1 LTFLAIVTYD
11 LSFEENRIVAA
22 KICIPSH
29 RQSGNSYLQSK
40 FEEGINMKHRRMAV
54 ILVILAFGWLAP
66 LRSQELS
73 LTSQVIEKVLPN
85 GLKVLMVKRPQAP
98 LVRCILGYRVGSV
111 NERPGITGISHF
123 HEHMMFKGTYSM
135 GIKPGTLAKDIEYDR
150 QIDALMD
157 QVVEEESKIKGRD
170 EAKIVALKKQVSDL
184 ITKQKAETIA
194 SEEIWGAY
202 QQAGGTGINASTGNE
217 MTQYYVTLPKNKL
230 ELYLA
235 LEADR
240 LANPVFR
247 EFYSERDV
255 ITEERRMGE
264 NQPGYFFQ
272 EQLNATFYAASPYGW
287 DVVGWMSDISRVTK
301 KEMTEYREQFYRP
314 DNATLVLVGD
324 VDPDQVMPLVTKY
337 FGPLKSKGKSPRVR
351 TEEPSPEYYRKTYGV
366 GFKPPY
372 IEKRVYGRAA
382 TTPEVTIMFH
392 MPPLW
397 HDDVAPLY
405 VLGRAMSVRTGKMYL
420 EMVLRDDH
428 ATSVSAMA
436 SNSMYDGSFEVG
448 AMAKEIKNET
458 KIPIDQLEK
467 ELWTYIE
474 DVKTKPVDPQLL
486 QRVKNSIEAQYLQS
500 LAGTGIAGTLA
511 RMETAYRW
519 QFIEEQ
525 FKSRMAVTADDLLR
539 VAKKYLNRDNSVTGV
554 LEREK

>member
-1 LTFLAIVTYD
+1 
-11 LSFEENRIVAA
+11 
-22 KICIPSH
+22 
-29 RQSGNSYLQSK
+29 
-40 FEEGINMKHRRMAV
+40 MKHRRLIV
-54 ILVILAFGWLAP
+54 VLVILAFGWLA
-66 LRSQELS
+66 LLWSQEQS

-98 LVRCILGYRVGSV
+98 LVRCILAYRVGSV

-135 GIKPGTLAKDIEYDR
+135 GIKPGTLEKDMDYDR

-157 QVVEEESKIKGRD
+157 QVVEEESKIKDRD
-170 EAKIVALKKQVSDL
+170 AAKIVALKKQISDL

-255 ITEERRMGE
+255 ITEERRMSE
-264 NQPGYFFQ
+264 NQPGSFFD

-351 TEEPSPEYYRKTYGV
+351 TEEPSPEYYRKTYGA

-382 TTPEVTIMFH
+382 TTPYVTIMFH
-392 MPPLW
+392 VPPLW
-397 HDDVAPLY
+397 HDDLAPLY
-405 VLGRAMSVRTGKMYL
+405 VLGRVMSARTGKMYL

-428 ATSVSAMA
+428 ATMVSAMA
-436 SNSMYDGSFEVG
+436 SNSMYDGSFEVS
-448 AMAKEIKNET
+448 AQAKEIKNET
-458 KIPIDQLEK
+458 KIPLDQLEK

-474 DVKTKPVDPQLL
+474 DVKKNPIDPQML
-486 QRVKNSIEAQYLQS
+486 QRIKNSIEAQYLQS

-525 FKSRMAVTADDLLR
+525 FKQRIAVTADDLMR

>member
-1 LTFLAIVTYD
+1 M
-11 LSFEENRIVAA
+11 
-22 KICIPSH
+22 
-29 RQSGNSYLQSK
+29 K
-40 FEEGINMKHRRMAV
+40 FRRLLGALVLLGFWGGI
-54 ILVILAFGWLAP
+54 AP
-66 LRSQELS
+66 LTGQELS
-73 LTSQVIEKVLPN
+73 LTGQVIEKVLPN
-85 GLKVLMVKRPQAP
+85 GLKVLMVKRAQAP
-98 LVRCILGYRVGSV
+98 LVRCILAYRVGSV
-111 NERPGITGISHF
+111 NEWPGITGMSHF
-123 HEHMMFKGTYSM
+123 HEHMMFKGTYTM
-135 GIKPGTLAKDIEYDR
+135 GIKPGTLEKDLEFDR

-157 QVVEEESKIKGRD
+157 QVVQEESKIKGRD
-170 EAKIVALKKQVSDL
+170 NAKVIDLKKKVSDL
-184 ITKQKAETIA
+184 ISRQKAETIA

-217 MTQYYVTLPKNKL
+217 MTQYYVTLPKNKI

-255 ITEERRMGE
+255 ITEERRMSE

-301 KEMTEYREQFYRP
+301 QEMIDYRERFYRP

-324 VDPDQVMPLVTKY
+324 VDPEAIMPLVEKY

-351 TEEPSPEYYRKTYGV
+351 TEEPSPEYYRQTYGPA
-366 GFKPPY
+366 FKPPF

-382 TTPEVTIMFH
+382 TNPYVTVMFH
-392 MPPLW
+392 IPPLW
-397 HDDVAPLY
+397 HEDQAPLY
-405 VLGRAMSVRTGKMYL
+405 VLSRVLSARTGKMYL
-420 EMVLRDDH
+420 DMVLRDDH
-428 ATSVSAMA
+428 ATSVMAMS
-436 SNSMYDGSFEVG
+436 SNSMYDGEFQ
-448 AMAKEIKNET
+448 AMAQAKEVKNET
-458 KIPIDQLEK
+458 KVPLAQLEK
-467 ELWTYIE
+467 ELWTYLE
-474 DVKTKPVDPQLL
+474 DSKANPVDPQML

-525 FKSRMAVTADDLLR
+525 FKSRMAVTAEDLIR
-539 VAKKYLNRDNSVTGV
+539 VAKKYFVRENSVTGV

>member
-1 LTFLAIVTYD
+1 
-11 LSFEENRIVAA
+11 
-22 KICIPSH
+22 
-29 RQSGNSYLQSK
+29 
-40 FEEGINMKHRRMAV
+40 MKHRRLIVA
-54 ILVILAFGWLAP
+54 LVILAFVWLAP
-66 LRSQELS
+66 LWSQERS
-73 LTSQVIEKVLPN
+73 LTNQVIEKVLPN
-85 GLKVLMVKRPQAP
+85 GLKVLIVKRPQAP
-98 LVRCILGYRVGSV
+98 LVRCILAYRVGSV

-135 GIKPGTLAKDIEYDR
+135 GIKPGTLEKDMEYDR
-150 QIDALMD
+150 QIDALVD

-255 ITEERRMGE
+255 ITEERRMSE
-264 NQPGYFFQ
+264 NQPGSFFD

-287 DVVGWMSDISRVTK
+287 GVVGWMSDISQVTK
-301 KEMTEYREQFYRP
+301 KEMIEYRDQFYGP

-351 TEEPSPEYYRKTYGV
+351 TEEPSPEYYRKTYGA

-382 TTPEVTIMFH
+382 ATPYVTIMFH
-392 MPPLW
+392 IPPLW
-397 HDDVAPLY
+397 HDDLAPLY
-405 VLGRAMSVRTGKMYL
+405 VLGRVMSARTGKMYL
-420 EMVLRDDH
+420 ELVLRDDH
-428 ATSVSAMA
+428 ATMVSAMA
-436 SNSMYDGSFEVG
+436 SNSMYDGSFEVS
-448 AMAKEIKNET
+448 AQAKEIKNET
-458 KIPIDQLEK
+458 KIPLDQLEK

-474 DVKTKPVDPQLL
+474 DVKKNPIDPQML
-486 QRVKNSIEAQYLQS
+486 QRIKNSIEAQYLQS
-500 LAGTGIAGTLA
+500 LAGTGIAGSLA

-525 FKSRMAVTADDLLR
+525 FKQRIAVTADDLLR
-539 VAKKYLNRDNSVTGV
+539 VAKKYLNRDNNVTGV

>member
-1 LTFLAIVTYD
+1 MRQRVLVLTL
-11 LSFEENRIVAA
+11 
-22 KICIPSH
+22 
-29 RQSGNSYLQSK
+29 
-40 FEEGINMKHRRMAV
+40 V
-54 ILVILAFGWLAP
+54 ILVLGGLAP
-66 LRSQELS
+66 LPGQEMS
-73 LTSQVIEKVLPN
+73 LTSQVIERVLPN

-98 LVRCILGYRVGSV
+98 LVRCILAYRVGSV

-135 GIKPGTLAKDIEYDR
+135 GIKPGTLAKDVDYDR

-157 QVVEEESKIKGRD
+157 KVVEEQSKVKGRD
-170 EAKIVALKKQVSDL
+170 DAKIVALKKQVSDL
-184 ITKQKAETIA
+184 IARQKAETIV

-202 QQAGGTGINASTGNE
+202 QKAGGTAINASTGQE

-255 ITEERRMGE
+255 ITEERRMAE
-264 NQPGYFFQ
+264 NSPGYFFQ
-272 EQLNATFYAASPYGW
+272 EQLNATFYEASPYGW

-301 KEMTEYREQFYRP
+301 KEMIEYRSQFYRP

-324 VDPDQVMPLVTKY
+324 VNPDEVMPLVTKY
-337 FGPLKSKGKSPRVR
+337 FGPLKAKGKSPRVR
-351 TEEPSPEYYRKTYGV
+351 TEEPSPEYYRRTV
-366 GFKPPY
+366 SPNFKAPY

-382 TTPEVTIMFH
+382 AAPEVTVMFH
-392 MPPLW
+392 VPPLW
-397 HDDVAPLY
+397 HDDLPALFM
-405 VLGRAMSVRTGKMYL
+405 LGRVMSARTGKMYL
-420 EMVLRDDH
+420 DMVLKDDH
-428 ATSVSAMA
+428 ATMVMAMA
-436 SNSMYDGSFEVG
+436 SNSMYDGSFQVF
-448 AMAKEIKNET
+448 ATAKEIKNEP
-458 KIPIDQLEK
+458 KVPLDQLEK

-474 DVKTKPVDPQLL
+474 DVKTNPVDAQVL

-500 LAGTGIAGTLA
+500 LAGTGIAGSLA

-525 FKSRMAVTADDLLR
+525 FKQRMAVTRDDLTR
-539 VAKKYLNRDNSVTGV
+539 VAKKYLTRDNSVTGV